1 MDSMMLLK
9 FFCAFAFVIGLMML
23 FSFMLKKL
31 GLAGASFS
39 PMGKRRL
46 KVVEFLP
53 LESRRKLVLIRRD
66 DREHLLVL
74 GSNGE
79 TVVESNIP
87 AEKDN
92 VVELSPQ
99 EEQKHAK

>member
-53 LESRRKLVLIRRD
+53 LDHRRKLVLIRRD

-79 TVVESNIP
+79 IVVESNIP
-87 AEKDN
+87 AAAET
-92 VVELSPQ
+92 VVEMPVVR
-99 EEQKHAK
+99 EQAHG